1 MDINLTGVTRALSH
15 LGLALDELRA
25 AVQAEEAGI
34 VRLHTEDRS
43 IEMPVGL
50 AVAGV
55 LGLVALAVFRSRA
68 RGGVESTAATE
79 YDDQFVEAPRA
90 RVAS

>member
-15 LGLALDELRA
+15 LGMALDELRA
-25 AVQAEEAGI
+25 AVRAEEAGI

-50 AVAGV
+50 AVAGLV
-55 LGLVALAVFRSRA
+55 GLAALTVFRSRA
-68 RGGVESTAATE
+68 QASTGSTAE
-79 YDDQFVEAPRA
+79 LKYDDEFEEAGA